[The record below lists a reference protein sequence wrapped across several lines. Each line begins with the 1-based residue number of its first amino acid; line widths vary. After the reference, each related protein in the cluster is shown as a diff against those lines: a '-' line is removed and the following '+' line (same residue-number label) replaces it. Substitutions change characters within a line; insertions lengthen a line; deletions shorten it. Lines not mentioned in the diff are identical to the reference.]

1 MKLFAA
7 FIMPW
12 PSMAPFLGEIGE
24 KGFNVETMGRDYPWY
39 QEEPI
44 DVHVGRTQETASTF
58 GMIAHGDR
66 HSASQQTFIRGD
78 YSTIY
83 PLIIEFD
90 VPEESVRV
98 AAEPLLVPLLRFIQQ
113 RPEDA
118 VISATFGPAIH
129 GYIDRA
135 MAAETDE
142 DRVAIA
148 LEASADPDIVHGH
161 LANPREISID
171 YFSQFRTLYL
181 VKLPVLP
188 KEIVGAFLADR
199 TSSEYLSRYDPTFNS
214 ETPLAAAASAF
225 ATKYVLWRIRDRDLI
240 F

>member
-12 PSMAPFLGEIGE
+12 PSMTSFLGEIGE
-24 KGFNVETMGRDYPWY
+24 IGFNVETMGRDYPWH

-44 DVHVGRTQETASTF
+44 DVHSGRTREAASTF
-58 GMIAHGDR
+58 GMVAHGDR
-66 HSASQQTFIRGD
+66 YSASQQTFMRGD
-78 YSTIY
+78 YSTIH

-90 VPEESVRV
+90 VPEEDVRV

-148 LEASADPDIVHGH
+148 LEASADPDIVRGH

-199 TSSEYLSRYDPTFNS
+199 TSSEFFSVYDPTFNS

-225 ATKYVLWRIRDRDLI
+225 AAKYVLSRIRDRDLI

>member
-12 PSMAPFLGEIGE
+12 PSMAPFLRDIGE
-24 KGFNVETMGRDYPWY
+24 KGFNVETMGRDYPWH
-39 QEEPI
+39 QEVPI
-44 DVHVGRTQETASTF
+44 SVHVGGEHDAASAF

-66 HSASQQTFIRGD
+66 HSASQQTFMRDD

-90 VPEESVRV
+90 VPEENVRV
-98 AAEPLLVPLLRFIQQ
+98 AAEPLLVPLLRFIQE

-118 VISATFGPAIH
+118 VISASFGPTIH

-148 LEASADPDIVHGH
+148 LEASADPSIVRAH
-161 LANPREISID
+161 LANPQEISID

-188 KEIVGAFLADR
+188 KEIIGAFLADR
-199 TSSEYLSRYDPTFNS
+199 TSSEYFSVYDSTFNS

-225 ATKYVLWRIRDRDLI
+225 ATKYVMSRIRDRDLI